1 MTLVEPQPALDVRR
15 SVDRFRAR
23 TAELDSAYSF
33 SFGEHYDGANTSH
46 GLLLAHNEFVVQPGA
61 GFDRHPHRE
70 MEIVTWVLQ
79 GALAHEDSA
88 GHRGVVR
95 PGQVQRLSAGTGVL
109 HAETNDAWRLEGGDP
124 SFEPVHFVQ
133 MWVAPDEQGGEPGY
147 DLCQVGEALGEGELV
162 LVASGMPRDGDEVV
176 RIRNRSA
183 ALHAA
188 RLGQGRSVELPDAPY
203 LHLFVARG
211 EVVLEGTGLLRT
223 GDAVR
228 STGAGAGAGGRRVS
242 ATGPA
247 ELLVWEMHATLGG

>member
-1 MTLVEPQPALDVRR
+1 MALVQLAPGLDVRR
-15 SVDRFRAR
+15 SADRFRTR

-33 SFGEHYDGANTSH
+33 SFAEHYDGANTSH

-61 GFDRHPHRE
+61 GFARHPHRE

-88 GHRGVVR
+88 GSRGVVR
-95 PGQVQRLSAGTGVL
+95 PGLVQRLSAGTGVL

-124 SFEPVHFVQ
+124 SAEPVHFVQ
-133 MWVAPDEQGGEPGY
+133 MWLAPDEQGGGPGY
-147 DLCQVGEALGEGELV
+147 DVHEVGDALQEGDLV
-162 LVASGMPRDGDEVV
+162 PVASGMPRHSEAL
-176 RIRNRSA
+176 RLRNRSA

-188 RLGQGRSVELPDAPY
+188 RLEPGQSVELPEARY

-211 EVVLEGTGLLRT
+211 EVVMEGAGPLAT

-228 STGAGAGAGGRRVS
+228 STGTGGHRVT

-247 ELLVWEMHATLGG
+247 ELLVWEMHAALGG